1 VRERLFRANLY
12 STFAKAG
19 SGQAREKLKEET
31 HASAGVAWNDTKET
45 KSSNHS
51 PADLAKIPIV
61 GTPTFLKR
69 QMTADLKAITTK
81 EDAALE
87 ILQPKEAGAAPTR
100 VGVLKLIAK
109 AAEKLDDADVFT
121 KSDPYLV
128 CEMQEGGAAAAD
140 ADDKGYRKTTKV
152 VDNSLSPVWNETMS
166 INVPSLESELVVAC
180 SDCEKSLGSYKNT
193 AEGRE
198 GDEVL
203 GVADAIKISEL
214 IGARNETAP
223 LFLIF
228 FFFFFGFSWCA
239 SRACLGKSLVSCDG
253 NSTIK
258 CRGFVCSR
266 GRRQQAAQ
274 ADAREGRQAGRHSA
288 PGGHVHP
295 AIESEV
301 GRPGWAGV
309 AWALLPGQ

>member
-1 VRERLFRANLY
+1 VQALTRKVNLSDMMDGIDLDDDDLSSFFCSEHTAEALKRAALNH
-12 STFAKAG
+12 
-19 SGQAREKLKEET
+19 SGEGPY
-31 HASAGVAWNDTKET
+31 GVAWNDTKET

-87 ILQPKEAGAAPTR
+87 ILQPKEAGAAPTHI
-100 VGVLKLIAK
+100 GVLKLIAK

-239 SRACLGKSLVSCDG
+239 SRACLGKSLVSCDE

-258 CRGFVCSR
+258 CRGLSAV
-266 GRRQQAAQ
+266 
-274 ADAREGRQAGRHSA
+274 EGGGSKQLKLTLAKDGKPAGT
-288 PGGHVHP
+288 VHL
-295 AIESEV
+295 
-301 GRPGWAGV
+301 V
-309 AWALLPGQ
+309 ATYIPL

>member
-1 VRERLFRANLY
+1 MRERLFRANLY

-140 ADDKGYRKTTKV
+140 ADDMGFRKTTKV

-228 FFFFFGFSWCA
+228 FFFFSFGFSWCA
-239 SRACLGKSLVSCDG
+239 SRACLGKSLVSCDE

-258 CRGFVCSR
+258 CCGLSAV
-266 GRRQQAAQ
+266 
-274 ADAREGRQAGRHSA
+274 EGGGSKQLKLTLAKDGKPAGT
-288 PGGHVHP
+288 VHL
-295 AIESEV
+295 
-301 GRPGWAGV
+301 V
-309 AWALLPGQ
+309 ATYIPL